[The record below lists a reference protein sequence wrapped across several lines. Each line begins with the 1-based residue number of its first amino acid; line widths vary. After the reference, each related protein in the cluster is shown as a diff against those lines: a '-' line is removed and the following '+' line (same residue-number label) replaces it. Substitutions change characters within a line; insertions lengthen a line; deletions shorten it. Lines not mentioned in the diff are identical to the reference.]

1 MLPIATYEDYQDG
14 QIIFEEGSHGDWIYM
29 IESGSVEISRI
40 VGGEKAVIA
49 VLEAGEVFGEI
60 AFLSSVPRTA
70 TARAVGETTVGLID
84 RTFLD
89 AEYNRLSQ
97 HFQEI
102 LKILSMRLK
111 KTTDQLIEKSRH
123 VECKSG

>member
-14 QIIFEEGSHGDWIYM
+14 QIIFEEGSHGDWIYI
-29 IESGSVEISRI
+29 IESGSVEIFRTI
-40 VGGEKAVIA
+40 GGKKAVIA
-49 VLEAGEVFGEI
+49 VLEAGELFGEI
-60 AFLSSVPRTA
+60 AFLSSLPRTA

-89 AEYNRLSQ
+89 AEFNGLSQ

-111 KTTDQLIEKSRH
+111 KTTDLLLEKSIQ
-123 VECKSG
+123 S

>member
-14 QIIFEEGSHGDWIYM
+14 QIIFEEGSHGDWIYS
-29 IESGSVEISRI
+29 IESGAVEIS
-40 VGGEKAVIA
+40 KAVPGGRGVIV
-49 VLEAGEVFGEI
+49 VLQPGDVFGEI
-60 AFLSSVPRTA
+60 AFLSRVPRTA

-89 AEYNRLSQ
+89 QEFNKLSQ

-102 LKILSMRLK
+102 LKILSLRLK
-111 KTTDQLIEKSRH
+111 KATDLLLENNIYKVIH
-123 VECKSG
+123 

>member
-14 QIIFEEGSHGDWIYM
+14 QIIFEEGSHGDWIYS
-29 IESGSVEISRI
+29 IESGSVEISKA
-40 VGGEKAVIA
+40 VEGGRGVIA
-49 VLEAGEVFGEI
+49 VLQPGDVFGEM
-60 AFLSSVPRTA
+60 AFLSRVPRTA

-89 AEYNRLSQ
+89 AEYNKLSQ

-102 LKILSMRLK
+102 LKILSLRLK
-111 KTTDQLIEKSRH
+111 KATDLLLENNIYK
-123 VECKSG
+123 VIY

>member
-29 IESGSVEISRI
+29 IESGAVEISRI

-49 VLEAGEVFGEI
+49 ILEAGEVFGEI

-97 HFQEI
+97 HFQ
-102 LKILSMRLK
+102 
-111 KTTDQLIEKSRH
+111 
-123 VECKSG
+123 

>member
-14 QIIFEEGSHGDWIYM
+14 QIIFEEGSHGDWIYA
-29 IESGSVEISRI
+29 IESGAVEIS
-40 VGGEKAVIA
+40 KATARGRAVVVI
-49 VLEAGEVFGEI
+49 LGPGDVFGEI
-60 AFLSSVPRTA
+60 AFLSRVPRTA

-89 AEYNRLSQ
+89 AEYNKLSQ

-111 KTTDQLIEKSRH
+111 KATDLLLENNIYK
-123 VECKSG
+123 VDY